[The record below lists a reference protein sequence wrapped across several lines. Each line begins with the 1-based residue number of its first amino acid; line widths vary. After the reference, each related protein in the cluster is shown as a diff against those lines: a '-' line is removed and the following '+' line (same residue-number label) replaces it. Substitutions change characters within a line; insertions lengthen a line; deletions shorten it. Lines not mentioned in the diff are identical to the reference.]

1 MEGRRLPNQL
11 DKDSKGEESRMSVLF
26 SAWRHRIN
34 FNATEYDRYYRLLK
48 EERTKSVF
56 EYLWNKKLVEIVYM
70 VLQRVLSYGAQWPSD
85 ISLTPSWSGGG
96 LKVFSEGTLQSV
108 L

>member
-26 SAWRHRIN
+26 SAWRDRMN

-70 VLQRVLSYGAQWPSD
+70 VLQSSKL
-85 ISLTPSWSGGG
+85 WS
-96 LKVFSEGTLQSV
+96 TLAI
-108 L
+108 